1 VEAKNKLSRRIEDG
15 EIREGSKLRGERVGI
30 VEVKRRILATEDAQI
45 ADEVNDKK
53 TNIFY

>member
-30 VEVKRRILATEDAQI
+30 VKVKMRILATEDAQI
-45 ADEVNDKK
+45 ADEVNDEKQ
-53 TNIFY
+53 TFFY